1 MAYSSTNT
9 ITAADYNSFVATVN
23 GVIGVGSGTKGYNQS
38 TLTTVSATDQITA
51 AHWTALLAAVSKAAT
66 HQGTS
71 VTIPGASNTGYP
83 ATDDTIHAF
92 DGSQTIGGASYSYN
106 LTGAIT
112 DIDSNYQNVDT
123 GEQTTVAGQH
133 TSTRTSAWGG
143 EVGTAAINTDV
154 TATFASQN
162 AVRGF
167 FNTGGEIHITMD
179 QPTATTTQST
189 SWNTVFDTSIGTI
202 KMGYTGTTRTG
213 NAGTPSTTVGFHD
226 LTSSYATIF
235 EGTNIGSGAYSAN
248 DVLVQA
254 KSDGAGVITFQIT
267 LDDQHA
273 PTAPS
278 AVDTVE
284 SGTNVVFAIR
294 KSSQYS
300 PANPN
305 WATAEAWQ

>member
-9 ITAADYNSFVATVN
+9 ITAADYNAFVSTVN

-38 TLTTVSATDQITA
+38 NLTTVSATDEITA
-51 AHWTALLAAVSKAAT
+51 AHWTALLTAVTNAAT

-71 VTIPGASNTGYP
+71 VTIPGGSDTGYP
-83 ATDDTIHAF
+83 ATSGTIHAF

-106 LTGAIT
+106 LTGAVSDVDT
-112 DIDSNYQNVDT
+112 NYQNVDAAQ
-123 GEQTTVAGQH
+123 QTTPAAQH
-133 TSTRTSAWGG
+133 TSTRGSAWGG
-143 EVGTAAINTDV
+143 EAGTAAINTDI
-154 TATFASQN
+154 TATFTN
-162 AVRGF
+162 ANHARGF
-167 FNTGGEIHITMD
+167 FNSGGELHITLD

-189 SWNTVFDTSIGTI
+189 NWNTIFDTSIGTI

-235 EGTNIGSGAYSAN
+235 EGTNIGSGAYAAN

-254 KSDGAGVITFQIT
+254 KTDGTIVTFQIT
-267 LDDQHA
+267 CDDQHT

-284 SGTNVVFAIR
+284 SGTNAKFTCRRSTIYA
-294 KSSQYS
+294 
-300 PANPN
+300 PAYPS
-305 WATAEAWQ
+305 WATTDSF